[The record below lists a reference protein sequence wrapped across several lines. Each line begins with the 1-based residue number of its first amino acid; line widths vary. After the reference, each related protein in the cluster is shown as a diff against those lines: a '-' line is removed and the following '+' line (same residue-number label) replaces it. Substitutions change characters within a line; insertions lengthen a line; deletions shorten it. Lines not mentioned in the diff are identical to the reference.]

1 MHNKD
6 KYPEIFGAKEKA
18 EKTLVSLMKKR
29 QVHTDAMKITQRNI
43 ATLNAEK
50 LVQNDLA
57 MADSAQI
64 GELRD
69 QISRYARAMQATV
82 ASGS

>member
-1 MHNKD
+1 
-6 KYPEIFGAKEKA
+6 
-18 EKTLVSLMKKR
+18 
-29 QVHTDAMKITQRNI
+29 
-43 ATLNAEK
+43 LNAEK